1 MRHFLR
7 YHGCFNYS
15 THTRD
20 SEITSKNNFYKERYF
35 IRFNINSIFDAETN
49 IRNVVVNRF
58 TKIQIIL
65 SYIKKYNNL
74 VIKSILTMVINK
86 S

>member
-1 MRHFLR
+1 MSWHFSYR
-7 YHGCFNYS
+7 

-20 SEITSKNNFYKERYF
+20 SEMTSKNNFYKERYF

-49 IRNVVVNRF
+49 IKYVVVNRF

-65 SYIKKYNNL
+65 SFFKKYNNL
-74 VIKSILTMVINK
+74 VIKSLSTVVINK